1 MTDRS
6 DSSPRITYFHHPK
19 VGNFYYGQGHPMKP
33 HRLALTH
40 NLVLNYKLVRRVLCS
55 VAFVLVHVRVQ
66 QSKICDKSV
75 LCVRLGD
82 AHCALASTKIG
93 RFWLSGCARA
103 PGASPCLSLTTI
115 AGIDE
120 SHTKHMSDG
129 RIEFAIFFVWL
140 NLADDNS
147 TNA

>member
-55 VAFVLVHVRVQ
+55 VAFVLVHMRVH
-66 QSKICDKSV
+66 QSKSVTKASCVCVWATLTVRSHRQKSAV
-75 LCVRLGD
+75 FGCLVARARRAPRPVSRSQLS
-82 AHCALASTKIG
+82 LASTNRTPNTCLMG
-93 RFWLSGCARA
+93 ESNLQYSSSG
-103 PGASPCLSLTTI
+103 
-115 AGIDE
+115 
-120 SHTKHMSDG
+120 
-129 RIEFAIFFVWL
+129 
-140 NLADDNS
+140 
-147 TNA
+147 